1 MNTTKRL
8 MCLSGLVVAVC
19 ACSLSLS
26 GTFDTGTPAVF
37 AAAGGASIS
46 DVMVVAHGGKT
57 SLLNQLKAAV
67 RAPGPPSDKEWKAV
81 RAHGAVLATLAT
93 DVLGK
98 RLPKKGKE
106 SSWNKQV
113 AIYADAAKKVA
124 AAAAEQ
130 DLAAATGAVR
140 KLARTCSGCHK
151 PHK

>member
-1 MNTTKRL
+1 

-81 RAHGAVLATLAT
+81 KAGGAVLATLAA
-93 DVLGK
+93 DVLEK
-98 RLPKKGKE
+98 QKPKKGSE
-106 SSWNKQV
+106 SSWKKQV
-113 AIYADAAKKVA
+113 ASYAGAAKKLA
-124 AAAAEQ
+124 AAASEQ
-130 DLAAATGAVR
+130 DLVATSRAV
-140 KLARTCSGCHK
+140 KTLAQTCGRCHK
-151 PHK
+151 PHR